1 MMLSNNNQKC
11 IYSLSYR
18 MLKTNKM
25 RNIFVIIAIIIT
37 TTMMTAI
44 FNISF
49 NLSHQYDL
57 FQLRQ
62 LGSAAQIIIQDADKN
77 VIDTVKKSPDIQ
89 NYGLFKEVRKLN
101 LYDSDILM
109 MYYDENAYEL
119 HMLPILSNVE
129 GQYPTK
135 DNEVMLSKNMLDI
148 LKIKDPTMGMKILI
162 DNQEYK
168 LSGWFEQY
176 QKNVIYVSQ
185 NYMQKY
191 SSHKKFNI
199 SEGVSLENE
208 SRFINDLKN
217 VDQQIEHSMKF
228 IRPIQNNSLLSS
240 TLKMGVLFALIVV
253 ISGYLL
259 IYNVM
264 YISIIKDT
272 QFYGLLCTIG
282 MTEKQVKRIVMLQT
296 LFLSSVGILLGLIL
310 GCIASYWV
318 VPIAVDMINQEGLS
332 SLTWKDV
339 RIFPTA
345 NMIACL
351 FSLLVVFIGARKPA
365 KNASKISPV
374 LAMKNVNQTNYS
386 RKVRRT
392 KNNGKLYKLAFSN
405 IFRNKKKAFIVFA
418 SLIFGMSLYLFAAAF
433 FQSIDDD
440 AFVQY
445 SCPHDY
451 MMISL
456 DGSQFTFDEPFIE
469 SIQKID
475 KQMNLE
481 KVKAIKCQYISHE
494 ENTTKEAWCMVL
506 NEQQI
511 EQMIPVSKRSN
522 FIAGKNI
529 MASVVEDN
537 AILAEE
543 YINQNLRFIG
553 NQKSLEV
560 QVAGMVHDAQVLRV
574 TTYSNN
580 PLDSF
585 GFVVSEKFV
594 ERIQGQPQNLAL
606 YIDSQKDISSQLKA
620 IYQDESPY
628 LFMAQKDVLSEFQQS
643 LSSMNL
649 LATVVSLTLFF
660 IGIINFVN
668 VMITNIYTR
677 KKELAM
683 MESIGMTQH
692 QILKLLLYEGIYY
705 FLIVTG
711 LIQIVGNMIFAI
723 IKLNIQDMVYY
734 ASFQY
739 PLFSMCC
746 LEVILLFV
754 CTLVPILVYKKID
767 HGNVSERLREI
778 QE

>member
-1 MMLSNNNQKC
+1 MMLDNNNQKC
-11 IYSLSYR
+11 IYSLSQR

-25 RNIFVIIAIIIT
+25 RNIFIIIAIIIT

-62 LGSAAQIIIQDADKN
+62 LGGAAQIIIQDADKN
-77 VIDTVKKSPDIQ
+77 IIDTVKKSQDIE
-89 NYGLFKEVRKLN
+89 NYGLYKEVRKLN
-101 LYDSDILM
+101 LYDSDISM

-119 HMLPILSNVE
+119 HMRPILSNVE

-148 LKIKDPTMGMKILI
+148 LKIKNPTLGMKILI
-162 DNQEYK
+162 DNQEYE

-185 NYMQKY
+185 NYMHKY

-199 SEGVSLENE
+199 SVGVSLENE
-208 SRFINDLKN
+208 NRFINDLKN
-217 VDQQIEHSMKF
+217 VDQQIEHSIKF
-228 IRPIQNNSLLSS
+228 IRPIQNDSLLSS
-240 TLKMGVLFALIVV
+240 LLTMGVLFALIIV

-272 QFYGLLCTIG
+272 QFYGLLRTIG
-282 MTEKQVKRIVMLQT
+282 MTEKQVKRVVMLQT
-296 LFLSSVGILLGLIL
+296 LFLSGIGILLGLIL

-332 SLTWKDV
+332 SLSWKDV
-339 RIFPTA
+339 RIFPMA
-345 NMIACL
+345 NIIACL

-374 LAMKNVNQTNYS
+374 LAMKSGNENNYS
-386 RKVRRT
+386 KKVRKT
-392 KNNGKLYKLAFSN
+392 KRNGKLYKLAFSN
-405 IFRNKKKAFIVFA
+405 IFRNKKKVVIVFA

-456 DGSQFTFDEPFIE
+456 DGNQFTFNEPFVE
-469 SIQKID
+469 RIQQVD
-475 KQMNLE
+475 KQININRA
-481 KVKAIKCQYISHE
+481 KAIKCKFISDE
-494 ENTTKEAWCMVL
+494 EEFKEAWCMIL

-511 EQMIPVSKRSN
+511 EQLIPISKRLD

-529 MASVVEDN
+529 MASVVKDDAMLVEGY
-537 AILAEE
+537 LGK
-543 YINQNLRFIG
+543 NLRLAG

-560 QVAGMVHDAQVLRV
+560 EVSGMVHDAQVLRV

-585 GFVVSEKFV
+585 GFVVSEKFA
-594 ERIQGQPQNLAL
+594 EKIQVQPKTLAI
-606 YIDSQKDISSQLKA
+606 YIDSQKDVSSQLKA
-620 IYQDESPY
+620 IYQDDSPY
-628 LFMAQKDVLSEFQQS
+628 LFIAQKDILSEFQQS
-643 LSSMNL
+643 MGSMNL
-649 LATVVSLTLFF
+649 LASVVSLTLFF

-668 VMITNIYTR
+668 VMITNIFTR

-711 LIQIVGNMIFAI
+711 LIQVVGNIIFVI
-723 IKLNIQDMVYY
+723 IKMNIQDMVYY

-746 LEVILLFV
+746 LEVILLLV
-754 CTLVPILVYKKID
+754 CILVPILVYKRID

-778 QE
+778 KE